1 MSRFF
6 VGQRVRLAR
15 PENPANLGATGRITQ
30 LGHWP
35 VGSVGLS
42 GRKCLANFD
51 CYIDWDCPVVATL
64 FGTKEDKAHASQHQL
79 EPILPEGH
87 KPCEE
92 QFKRDL
98 DRLLEREGVSA

>member
-6 VGQRVRLAR
+6 VGQRVRLVR
-15 PENPANLGATGRITQ
+15 PTNPINMGIEGRFERYADTPRGTRMSNGCTEIE
-30 LGHWP
+30 GKCFVHYRGDP
-35 VGSVGLS
+35 AGSVEHTD
-42 GRKCLANFD
+42 R
-51 CYIDWDCPVVATL
+51 
-64 FGTKEDKAHASQHQL
+64 L

-98 DRLLEREGVSA
+98 DRLLERDGVSA

>member
-6 VGQRVRLAR
+6 VGQRVRLVR
-15 PENPANLGATGRITQ
+15 PFYPENMGATGVINAMFQETRVRGG
-30 LGHWP
+30 LVNCNVAFDVP
-35 VGSVGLS
+35 V
-42 GRKCLANFD
+42 R
-51 CYIDWDCPVVATL
+51 
-64 FGTKEDKAHASQHQL
+64 GTDTHTSDL

>member
-51 CYIDWDCPVVATL
+51 CYIDWDCPVVATPL
-64 FGTKEDKAHASQHQL
+64 GTKDNKAHASTHQL
-79 EPILPEGH
+79 EPIVPEGH
-87 KPCEE
+87 KASEYSLSE
-92 QFKRDL
+92 LL
-98 DRLLEREGVSA
+98 DRCREGSPA